1 MCRSWCKL
9 LFDPTP
15 GFNAQH
21 HRVRPRERRQGGLTQ
36 AEPVTAFHR
45 TAVAPWKAR
54 FLVNMPEALC
64 GLAVMKNGLID
75 AKNAGNRMHRNALVD
90 ACAAASRHPPL
101 PCVCSEQRTAVAAAG
116 EFKPI
121 YFLHLSDQDRQM
133 VRAGWIFWQRL
144 FVRLLAR
151 QRIAWRAG

>member
-1 MCRSWCKL
+1 M
-9 LFDPTP
+9 
-15 GFNAQH
+15 A
-21 HRVRPRERRQGGLTQ
+21 
-36 AEPVTAFHR
+36 
-45 TAVAPWKAR
+45 
-54 FLVNMPEALC
+54 EALC
-64 GLAVMKNGLID
+64 GLAVMR
-75 AKNAGNRMHRNALVD
+75 NRLHRNALVD
-90 ACAAASRHPPL
+90 ACAAASRHPPR

-151 QRIAWRAG
+151 QHIAWRSG

>member
-64 GLAVMKNGLID
+64 GLAVMR
-75 AKNAGNRMHRNALVD
+75 NRLHRNALVD

-101 PCVCSEQRTAVAAAG
+101 PGVCAEQRASVAAAG

-144 FVRLLAR
+144 LVR
-151 QRIAWRAG
+151 QHIAWRSG